1 MIRRWNFAIP
11 IPISEMAHETLTWLN
26 ADFTERVL
34 RFAELDSTIHV
45 TDIVS
50 KAATAVGDNYASDLV
65 RVTADFTRKEGKTRV
80 KEKKSLLF
88 KFEPIAEG
96 PRKEMVNTYK
106 WKFFKDT
113 FPSNRI
119 LSFLI

>member
-1 MIRRWNFAIP
+1 
-11 IPISEMAHETLTWLN
+11 MAHETLTWLN

-50 KAATAVGDNYASDLV
+50 KPATAIGDNYASDLV
-65 RVTADFTRKEGKTRV
+65 RVVAEFTRKEGKTKV

-96 PRKEMVNTYK
+96 PRKQMVNTYK
-106 WKFFKDT
+106 
-113 FPSNRI
+113 
-119 LSFLI
+119 